1 MIPVYLRLTNFMSHV
16 NSEIKFDE
24 LDPVTLIVGIINENG
39 KKSNGAGKSAFF
51 DGITW
56 SLFEKSRANDSSSTG
71 IDDVVRGGADK
82 CEVEFQFL
90 LGKDLY
96 RIIRS
101 RDRKKR
107 KSDLLFQVKSGS
119 KWNSVAADSKRET
132 NSNVIQTIGIDY
144 DVFVNSVLLKQHE
157 AAAFADMTSGERKEV
172 VTKVLQLS
180 HYEEYVVQ
188 AKKHLDELNEKSLEY
203 DTFIQSHNTA
213 EQEKVLAEQEIKT
226 IKEKIE
232 IYQKRIESLINIL
245 EKLRNEQGEE
255 GRKLQSVKDLFTQRD
270 QVKQRIQK
278 TTNDIRD
285 MMESIK
291 KSQVT
296 IAKLKDSIM
305 QKQERI
311 MQIKKDRGDASILKR
326 EVQEWSDKIASINER
341 KTNALV
347 QVETL
352 TRQVKDLYNEVDKVK
367 NLNEGLCATCYQPIT
382 ANCKQTT
389 IEVLSTKIHIL
400 EKNLEK
406 NKEKLS
412 EAKVAQVDA
421 EKHAAEVQV
430 KRDAFNSLQQ
440 EGRML
445 LEVVQ
450 IEKDNFETHSRLLED
465 NQSLKKSSTEAL
477 NSAQEELAKYIEKID
492 AIGQIS
498 EGRFRT
504 VTQEIKEKNLDF
516 ESLQVGV
523 GELQRKVG
531 GLEERIYH
539 QQQVIKKIEY
549 IKEQRS
555 TLDRERRIEKE
566 LIGAFGKTGIQALI
580 LENSAIEIE
589 KIANNL
595 LSKLT
600 NGNVNIKIQT
610 QKLNQDGTMKE
621 VFDIIITDEYH
632 ASPFN
637 MYSGGEKFR
646 IAFVVRMALSI
657 LLSRRSGVKVGA
669 IFYDEAFQDLDEDG
683 IDRMIEIF
691 KLLSDDFRYQMVIT
705 HTSQLKD
712 HFKDVLIVNKSS
724 EGSFVTKKYR

>member
-1 MIPVYLRLTNFMSHV
+1 MSHI

-24 LDPVTLIVGIINENG
+24 LDPVTLIVGIINENN

-56 SLFEKSRANDSSSTG
+56 ALYEKSRANDSSSTG
-71 IDDVVRGGADK
+71 IDDV
-82 CEVEFQFL
+82 EFQFL
-90 LGKDLY
+90 LDKDLY
-96 RIIRS
+96 RVIRS

-107 KSDLLFQVKSGS
+107 KSDLSFQVKNGA
-119 KWNSVAADSKRET
+119 KWHSVAADSKRET
-132 NSNVIQTIGIDY
+132 NSNVVSTIGIDY

-157 AAAFADMTSGERKEV
+157 AAAFADMTSGERKEL

-180 HYEEYVVQ
+180 YYDEYVTQ
-188 AKKHLDELNEKSLEY
+188 AKKHLDELNQKALEF
-203 DTFIQSHNTA
+203 DTFIQSHGNA
-213 EQEKVLAEQEIKT
+213 EQEKVAAEQEIKT
-226 IKEKIE
+226 LKEKIE
-232 IYQKRIESLINIL
+232 VYQKRVVSLGNIL
-245 EKLRNEQGEE
+245 EKLRDEQGAE

-270 QVKQRIQK
+270 QIKLRIQK

-285 MMESIK
+285 IMESIK
-291 KSQVT
+291 RSQVT
-296 IAKLKDSIM
+296 IEKLKESVI

-311 MQIKKDRGDASILKR
+311 MQIKKERGDSSVLKR
-326 EVQEWSDKIASINER
+326 EIQEWSDRVKIITDR
-341 KTNALV
+341 KTEAVV

-352 TRQVKDLYNEVDKVK
+352 TRQVKEIHSEMDKVK
-367 NLNEGLCATCYQPIT
+367 RLNEGICATCYQPIT

-389 IEVLSTKIHIL
+389 IDVLATKLHII
-400 EKNLEK
+400 EKNLAK
-406 NKEKLS
+406 NKERLD
-412 EAKVAQVDA
+412 EAKKELTEA
-421 EKHAAEVQV
+421 EKHAVEVQL
-430 KRDAFNSLQQ
+430 KRDNFNNLQQ

-450 IEKDNFETHSRLLED
+450 TEKDNFVTYSRLLED
-465 NQSLKKSSTEAL
+465 NQALKKSNTESL
-477 NSAQEELAKYIEKID
+477 NSAQEELVKCIEKID
-492 AIGQIS
+492 VIGQIS
-498 EGRFRT
+498 EGRFKE
-504 VTQEIKEKNLDF
+504 VSYEIKEKNIEL
-516 ESLQVGV
+516 ESLRAGL
-523 GELQRKVG
+523 GDLQKKIG
-531 GLEERIYH
+531 GLEERIEH
-539 QQQVIKKIEY
+539 QQQIIKKIEVL
-549 IKEQRS
+549 KEQRA
-555 TLDRERRIEKE
+555 TLDKERRIEKE
-566 LIGAFGKTGIQALI
+566 LISAFGKTGIQALI

-610 QKLNQDGTMKE
+610 QKPNQDGTMKE

-632 ASPFN
+632 SSPFN

-691 KLLSDDFRYQMVIT
+691 KLLSDDFKYQMVIT
-705 HTSQLKD
+705 HTSQLKN
-712 HFKDVLIVNKSS
+712 HFKDVLVVNKGS

>member
-24 LDPVTLIVGIINENG
+24 LDPITLIVGIINENG

-56 SLFEKSRANDSSSTG
+56 ALYEKSRANDSSSTG

-90 LGKDLY
+90 LDKDLY
-96 RIIRS
+96 RVVRS

-107 KSDLLFQVKSGS
+107 KSDLSFQVKSGS
-119 KWNSVAADSKRET
+119 KWHSVAADSKRET
-132 NSNVIQTIGIDY
+132 NSNVVQTIGIDF

-180 HYEEYVVQ
+180 YYEEYVVQ
-188 AKKHLDELNEKSLEY
+188 AKKHLEELNEKSLEY
-203 DTFIQSHNTA
+203 DAFIQSHGNAEQEKATA
-213 EQEKVLAEQEIKT
+213 EQELKT

-232 IYQKRIESLINIL
+232 IYQKRVESLGNIL

-270 QVKQRIQK
+270 QIKQRIQK
-278 TTNDIRD
+278 TTSDIRD

-291 KSQVT
+291 RSQT
-296 IAKLKDSIM
+296 SIEKLKVSIV
-305 QKQERI
+305 QKQERVLE
-311 MQIKKDRGDASILKR
+311 IKRERGDASVLKR
-326 EVQEWSDKIASINER
+326 EIQEWADKIKFITDR
-341 KTNALV
+341 KTEALV

-352 TRQVKDLYNEVDKVK
+352 TRQLKDLSNEVDKVK
-367 NLNEGLCATCYQPIT
+367 RLNEGVCATCYQPIT
-382 ANCKQTT
+382 ANCKQVT
-389 IEVLSTKIHIL
+389 IDVLSTKIHVL
-400 EKNLEK
+400 EKSLEK

-412 EAKVAQVDA
+412 EAKVALLEA
-421 EKHAAEVQV
+421 EKHAAEVQF
-430 KRDAFNSLQQ
+430 KRDTFNNLQQ

-450 IEKDNFETHSRLLED
+450 VEKDNYETQTRLLED
-465 NQSLKKSSTEAL
+465 NQALKKSNVDAL
-477 NSAQEELAKYIEKID
+477 NNAQEELAKCIEKID

-498 EGRFRT
+498 EGRFKE
-504 VTQEIKEKNLDF
+504 VTQEVKEKNHEL
-516 ESLQVGV
+516 ESLRASM
-523 GELQRKVG
+523 GESQRKVG
-531 GLEERIYH
+531 GLEERIEH
-539 QQQVIKKIEY
+539 QQQILKKIDL
-549 IKEQRS
+549 IKEQRAS
-555 TLDRERRIEKE
+555 LDKERRIEKE

-621 VFDIIITDEYH
+621 VFDIIITDEFH
-632 ASPFN
+632 SSPFN

-657 LLSRRSGVKVGA
+657 LLSRRAGVKVGA

-705 HTSQLKD
+705 HTSQLKN
-712 HFKDVLIVNKSS
+712 HFRDVLVVNKTS